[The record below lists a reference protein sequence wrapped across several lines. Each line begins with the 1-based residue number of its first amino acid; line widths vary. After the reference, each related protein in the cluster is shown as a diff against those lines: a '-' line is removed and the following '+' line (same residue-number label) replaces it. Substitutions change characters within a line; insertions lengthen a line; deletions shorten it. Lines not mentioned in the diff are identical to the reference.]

1 MCRVVHNFTVGL
13 QLAFGVACMLAF
25 PRVANVSLV
34 GAYLPL
40 SIFNAQSVGSHTYWQ
55 VYVVSVSLV
64 GCIQIFFLHTFAS
77 GSVMLI
83 SENVYFLP

>member
-1 MCRVVHNFTVGL
+1 M
-13 QLAFGVACMLAF
+13 
-25 PRVANVSLV
+25 ANVSRA

-64 GCIQIFFLHTFAS
+64 GSMQGFFSAHFAS

-83 SENVYFLP
+83 NERVYFLP